1 MVKQY
6 IYSGKFMLSW
16 VSVSAI
22 ASADVLLQRFFGFLL
37 KVIPVISHKNPQPN
51 PCVYTGTQICADVC

>member
-22 ASADVLLQRFFGFLL
+22 ASADVLLQRFFGFF
-37 KVIPVISHKNPQPN
+37 IEGDPGDISQKSSAQPM
-51 PCVYTGTQICADVC
+51 CVYRHTNMC